1 VISLS
6 HISVQNTYARLPEHF
21 FSRVMPTPLHDPHL
35 VSLNEPLA
43 SELGLDPAAIDR
55 GELAE
60 LGAGQW
66 ILEGMEPLAQKY
78 TGHQFGYYN
87 PELGDGRGLLLWETL
102 DPRGRRWEWHLK
114 GAGKTPYSRFG
125 DGRAVLR
132 SSIREYLASEALHHL
147 GIPTTRALFLTAASD
162 PVYRETP
169 ETAATLLRVSR
180 THLRFG
186 HFEYACYH
194 LGEEMLARL
203 ADYAIETCYPQLQGL
218 EAPERYVRL
227 LEEMITRTAQLIAR
241 WQAAGFA
248 HGVMNTDN
256 MSILGETFDYGPYAF
271 MDDFDAG
278 LICNHTD
285 TGGRYA
291 FNRQPEIGFW
301 NCQAL
306 ARAMRPL
313 MDDDQVRRALRRYET
328 AYNSLF
334 LELMG
339 KKLGMTR
346 AQREDLPLIMD
357 MFRLLHGNKVDYT
370 IFFRRLSSS
379 RGEPVRDLFVD
390 REAFDDWQARYH
402 ERLASDPLSA
412 DERQSLM
419 ESCNPKYVLRNY
431 LAQQA
436 IEQAQTGDFS
446 EVDRLLAL
454 LRRPFDEQPERDHYA
469 AFPPDWGKHL
479 EVSCSS

>member
-1 VISLS
+1 MISLS
-6 HISVQNTYARLPEHF
+6 QISVQNTYATLPAPF
-21 FSRVMPTPLHDPHL
+21 YSRVMPTPLHDPRL

-43 SELGLDPAAIDR
+43 RELGLDPETIDR
-55 GELAE
+55 NELAE

-66 ILEGMEPLAQKY
+66 TLEDMQPLAQKY

-102 DPRGRRWEWHLK
+102 DPHGRRWEWHLK

-132 SSIREYLASEALHHL
+132 SSIREYLGSEALHHL
-147 GIPTTRALFLTAASD
+147 GIPTTRALFLTSASD
-162 PVYRETP
+162 PVYRESI

-186 HFEYACYH
+186 HFEYASYH

-203 ADYAIETCYPQLQGL
+203 ADYAIETCYPELRDL
-218 EAPERYVRL
+218 EAPERHVRL
-227 LEEMITRTAQLIAR
+227 LEEMIGRTAQLIAR

-313 MDDDQVRRALRRYET
+313 MDDDQVRRALRLYET
-328 AYNSLF
+328 AYNRLF

-339 KKLGMTR
+339 RKLGLAR
-346 AQREDLPLIMD
+346 AGRDDLPLIMD
-357 MFRLLHGNKVDYT
+357 LFRLLHGNRVDYT
-370 IFFRRLSSS
+370 IFFRRLSS
-379 RGEPVRDLFVD
+379 RHGDPVRDLFVD
-390 REAFDDWQARYH
+390 REAFDDWQVRYH
-402 ERLASDPLSA
+402 ERLASDTLSA

-419 ESCNPKYVLRNY
+419 ENSNPKFVLRNY
-431 LAQQA
+431 LTQRA
-436 IEQAQTGDFS
+436 IEQAQNGDFS
-446 EVDRLLAL
+446 EVDRLLEL
-454 LRRPFDEQPERDHYA
+454 LRHPFDEQADWEDYA
-469 AFPPDWGKHL
+469 SFPPDWGKNL
-479 EVSCSS
+479 EISCSS